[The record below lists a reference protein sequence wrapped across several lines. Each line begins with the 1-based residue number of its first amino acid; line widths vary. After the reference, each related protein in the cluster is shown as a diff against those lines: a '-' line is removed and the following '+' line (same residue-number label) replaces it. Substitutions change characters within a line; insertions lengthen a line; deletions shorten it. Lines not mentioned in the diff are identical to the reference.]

1 MRLRKSPV
9 SYQEFV
15 ETGEVRKKES
25 VAAPVEQA
33 AASLAGNPKP
43 DHAGQATAAPTI
55 PDMGQ
60 EKQKRRAKLPAKPHR
75 RKKPGILVTVDV
87 PLPAAGV
94 SATFDAL
101 SRTYSGKR
109 ALALILRKA
118 MPKLER
124 HLLEGK
130 SKSAPR
136 DYPVQP
142 GDLKTTRTMP
152 EDAYQLA
159 KVQFDPL
166 DMLPNRQ
173 FGRIVALAALAA
185 FFKNEKSG

>member
-1 MRLRKSPV
+1 MPLRKSPV

-25 VAAPVEQA
+25 ATSPVEQA
-33 AASLAGNPKP
+33 AESSAADPKP
-43 DHAGQATAAPTI
+43 DLADLATATSPVAETGP
-55 PDMGQ
+55 
-60 EKQKRRAKLPAKPHR
+60 EKQKRRAKIPVKPER
-75 RKKPGILVTVDV
+75 GKNPGVLVTVDV
-87 PLPAAGV
+87 PLPATGV
-94 SATFDAL
+94 SATFDTL
-101 SRTYSGKR
+101 CRSYSAKK

-118 MPKLER
+118 MPEFER
-124 HLLEGK
+124 RLLDGK
-130 SKSAPR
+130 AKSAPR
-136 DYPVQP
+136 DYPIQP

-159 KVQFDPL
+159 KSQFDPL

>member
-1 MRLRKSPV
+1 MPLRKSPV

-25 VAAPVEQA
+25 ANLSAEQA
-33 AASLAGNPKP
+33 AESSVEDPKS
-43 DHAGQATAAPTI
+43 DHRNEATATSAI
-55 PDMGQ
+55 ADARQ
-60 EKQKRRAKLPAKPHR
+60 EKQKRRAKIPAKPDRHQ
-75 RKKPGILVTVDV
+75 KPGVVVTIDV
-87 PLPAAGV
+87 PLPATGV
-94 SATFDAL
+94 SVTFDTL
-101 SRTYSGKR
+101 CKTYPAKK

-118 MPKLER
+118 MPEFER
-124 HLLEGK
+124 RLLDGK
-130 SKSAPR
+130 AKSAPR
-136 DYPVQP
+136 DYLVQP

-159 KVQFDPL
+159 KGQFDPL

-185 FFKNEKSG
+185 FFKNEKNG